1 MLKRTESIVTICI
14 IAIACLVLFLIG
26 KKIGIID
33 SIFQSSAEN
42 TLKVDYLPCAKE
54 KDVSG
59 LMDAKGNFYALN
71 YDDIGA
77 PIINGFGVIDG
88 TLYRIGN
95 NPSDTIPILKDVH
108 LHGIMNDGLMP
119 VCRENDYI
127 TLIDTEGKE
136 AFKLTKIDEKEILG
150 CFGFSDSKLRVM
162 LEDLSF
168 VFIDKEGKKLFDTS
182 YSWATDFRNGYAVVQ
197 RKDQNDELFS
207 LIDSNA
213 TPIFSFESED
223 KDYVTVSYDM
233 ELLSAKENGHIVI
246 YDFTGKRIHECP
258 SKVSKIYAFSK
269 DGFIYNNE
277 NNKFGLMNYKD
288 ENLILPIYNQLV
300 LNGNNYLGCNE
311 NEVIRL
317 LNNKGSYTNKEFNG
331 EEILD
336 FKHVDCDYP
345 NVIKS
350 LDDDFIVVDDDGNVI
365 GEGVYID
372 YDQQD
377 DLELISF
384 IKNDYF
390 PSDTVLNTIIELCGD
405 GNDVSDRYGAFIN
418 RSDTFCTP
426 QNITFLSQFSMSDL
440 EDKNYIKQ
448 NISKGINYNLDYG
461 VVFDESIVL
470 RGEKVVNS
478 SARLYRSELSI
489 EIFDWARSVAFRN
502 KCISEFLT
510 RGCTMFY
517 AKGSNCIIENK
528 NILYAI
534 LFKNADTNNDVCE
547 LTLFML
553 PNKEDYRSYYKS
565 YLDELAK
572 K

>member
-42 TLKVDYLPCAKE
+42 TLKVDYLPCEKE

-136 AFKLTKIDEKEILG
+136 AFKLTKIDDKEILG

-168 VFIDKEGKKLFDTS
+168 VF
-182 YSWATDFRNGYAVVQ
+182 
-197 RKDQNDELFS
+197 
-207 LIDSNA
+207 
-213 TPIFSFESED
+213 
-223 KDYVTVSYDM
+223 YDM

-317 LNNKGSYTNKEFNG
+317 LNNKGSYINKEFNG

-336 FKHVDCDYP
+336 FKHMDCDYP

-517 AKGSNCIIENK
+517 AKGSNCIMENK